1 MTHVF
6 QPLSGGFRA
15 PWDGLPPPPRQHA
28 PQADA
33 TLQAAVFAGK
43 PAWAA
48 YSESIIN
55 SQSGAYTTTWS
66 DQHKV
71 VLHPSSD
78 TTARTFTID
87 SNANVPY
94 PLGAEL
100 VFVNQDSA
108 GVLTIAITSD
118 TMRLAGAGTTGN
130 RSLAANGIARARK
143 LSATEWIIDGTGL
156 T

>member
-6 QPLSGGFRA
+6 QPLAGGFRA

-55 SQSGAYTTTWS
+55 SQSSAYTTIWS

-71 VLHPSSD
+71 ILHPSSD

-108 GVLTIAITSD
+108 GVLTIAIEP
-118 TMRLAGAGTTGN
+118 AQPAIG
-130 RSLAANGIARARK
+130 RSPQTVSPGPASSRRRSG
-143 LSATEWIIDGTGL
+143 SSMGL
-156 T
+156 G